1 MHHFGQTVSKRNLF
15 IKLETQLTQ
24 LLHPTRQFKVSEPSI
39 SYAMSILPKL
49 PLYPPPL
56 CPPTLAPSLS
66 PSPRDFFRD
75 LCVPLLSCSRL
86 LALKSPWVQS
96 SSSPLPTPS
105 RARPGGTCCERGMA
119 RVAHH
124 DREMPY
130 SRPVAGMGARYR
142 RAKGGRLQRAMRT
155 RHMKPVLD
163 HELDSQI
170 TDNDMKLFTGEL
182 LRIKNSLVLKNR
194 DREQRSKIIFV

>member
-1 MHHFGQTVSKRNLF
+1 
-15 IKLETQLTQ
+15 
-24 LLHPTRQFKVSEPSI
+24 
-39 SYAMSILPKL
+39 
-49 PLYPPPL
+49 
-56 CPPTLAPSLS
+56 
-66 PSPRDFFRD
+66 
-75 LCVPLLSCSRL
+75 
-86 LALKSPWVQS
+86 
-96 SSSPLPTPS
+96 
-105 RARPGGTCCERGMA
+105 MA

-130 SRPVAGMGARYR
+130 SRPVTGMGARYR